1 MSRRLTIAIVLAST
15 ALWDRAAL
23 AQPTDPPPDMT
34 PMADP
39 VTGTQPG
46 TPPPPAPEPAP
57 APPPTEPTP
66 PLPVATHDEG
76 VAPPDLGDQAIGAEL
91 GLATGAHV
99 TPGGLRVSGHYL
111 YQLSSEDWFDGT
123 ASFTFG
129 SGTAACFRDRTDAY
143 ICDHGLADGAGVEI
157 AATVRRFIGGQ
168 GQFWPF
174 LRAGVG
180 VGIARFSADGVTG
193 LTIPFHGGAGVRVS
207 VSPSV
212 AITAHAELVLGFGAF
227 SHGLGVELQSGLAV
241 AAGAEFKL

>member
-1 MSRRLTIAIVLAST
+1 MSRRLTIAILLAASG
-15 ALWDRAAL
+15 RAA
-23 AQPTDPPPDMT
+23 AQPTEPSKEPQPDMT

-39 VTGTQPG
+39 VTGNQQG
-46 TPPPPAPEPAP
+46 EPQ
-57 APPPTEPTP
+57 APPT
-66 PLPVATHDEG
+66 PLPSEPVTPLPAARHDEITG
-76 VAPPDLGDQAIGAEL
+76 SVAPPDLADQGIGAEL
-91 GLATGAHV
+91 GVATGAHI

-129 SGTAACFRDRTDAY
+129 SGTAACFRDRSDAY

-174 LRAGVG
+174 LRAGAG
-180 VGIARFSADGVTG
+180 VAIVRFSSDGVTG
-193 LTIPFHGGAGVRVS
+193 LAIPFHGGAGVRVG
-207 VSPSV
+207 VSPTV
-212 AITAHAELVLGFGAF
+212 AITAQAELVLGFGAF
-227 SHGLGVELQSGLAV
+227 SHGLGLESQVGLTI